1 MTNIKM
7 YITCPNCGRRL
18 CRAKPCSEIETQCPQ
33 CKETVQSTVDE
44 KGAVTSW
51 ISDSSNTDKYR
62 NQKLNTADDKNNLT
76 YLAKNHY
83 GHL

>member
-18 CRAKPCSEIETQCPQ
+18 CRAKRCSDVELQCPQ

-44 KGAVTSW
+44 KGIITTQIIEQTS
-51 ISDSSNTDKYR
+51 SEDK
-62 NQKLNTADDKNNLT
+62 
-76 YLAKNHY
+76 
-83 GHL
+83 